1 MNLFQISGNTLMKDA
16 KRTNEPLFSNQK
28 ISSKQQLV
36 SDIIKQTQQ
45 SSEHMSEEDKAKLR
59 ARIMAKLKSGKKL
72 TAEEEAFLQETDAM
86 LYMQYKRIRAMAD
99 HMASQ
104 LKSARSK
111 QEANEVINRSI
122 NGVSKDDP
130 YKEYVLAALG
140 EVAKEYKQ
148 STSYHRLPEKE
159 SDVKKEK
166 QTRSAGEETEKK
178 ADREEEYF
186 DVSTWS
192 PLQEIIDELPK
203 FQSLA

>member
-1 MNLFQISGNTLMKDA
+1 MNLFQISGNTLLKDS
-16 KRTNEPLFSNQK
+16 KITNQPLFSNQK

-36 SDIIKQTQQ
+36 SYIIKQTQH
-45 SSEHMSEEDKAKLR
+45 SSEEMSEDDKAKMR

-99 HMASQ
+99 HMASR

-111 QEANEVINRSI
+111 QEANEVINSFI
-122 NGVSKDDP
+122 SGVSKDDP

-166 QTRSAGEETEKK
+166 KKWSEGAEIESEHDKEE
-178 ADREEEYF
+178 DF
-186 DVSTWS
+186 DVNTWS